1 MTETERQL
9 FYQWAKGR
17 LKEWRIRYA
26 EKCRKILEESDET
39 QTKA

>member
-26 EKCRKILEESDET
+26 
-39 QTKA
+39 